1 MASAV
6 DIPIP
11 EAGPAIDPVERPS
24 ARYVWWALFLLMLVN
39 TVNFM
44 DRQVINILGEPIK
57 RELGLLDWQLGL
69 MNGLAFAALYTVL
82 GLPLARLA
90 ERKSRPLIIA
100 GSITVWSGFTA
111 LCGVASSFTH
121 LVMARVGVGI
131 GEAGCTPAATSLILD
146 YVPKEKRAS
155 ALAFYAIAAPLGGV
169 VGLGVGGIVADAY
182 GWRVA
187 FVAIGLL
194 GLPLGA
200 LTALLLVEPRRR
212 LSAAAAAQ
220 VQTSGFLATLRV
232 IRGRPTFWLTTFAT
246 SGKVF
251 IGYGHAAFIAPFL
264 LRNHAAEIAVYANAW
279 GLKPVGFVGL
289 VLGLTAGPGNIIGAL
304 YSGRLADRLAKR
316 DVRAYVT
323 IPAVAI
329 LLQMPFYI
337 SAFLVGDV
345 RIVLAL
351 LIINS
356 ALGTAY
362 YGTSYATIQ
371 GVVPAHM
378 RATAVAIFGLVT
390 TLIGLGIGPL
400 LVGALSDLL
409 AVRFG
414 FGTADGIRYALI
426 ASLVFYPISFFLFW
440 RARSTIVDDMED

>member
-1 MASAV
+1 VAN
-6 DIPIP
+6 
-11 EAGPAIDPVERPS
+11 AIDEAVSDIENVPLSPERPS
-24 ARYVWWALFLLMLVN
+24 ARYIWWALFLLMLVN

-57 RELGLLDWQLGL
+57 HELGLRDWQLGL

-100 GSITVWSGFTA
+100 GSITVWSGFTV
-111 LCGVASSFTH
+111 LCGFASSFTH

-131 GEAGCTPAATSLILD
+131 GEAGCTPAATSLIVD
-146 YVPKEKRAS
+146 YVPKERRAS

-169 VGLGVGGIVADAY
+169 VGLGLGGIVADAF
-182 GWRVA
+182 GWRFA
-187 FVAIGLL
+187 FIAIGLL
-194 GLPLGA
+194 GVPLGA
-200 LTALLLVEPRRR
+200 VTALLLVEPRRR
-212 LSAAAAAQ
+212 LTAATRASGP
-220 VQTSGFLATLRV
+220 TSGFLETLKV
-232 IRGRPTFWLTTFAT
+232 IRSRPTFWLTTFAT

-264 LRNHAAEIAVYANAW
+264 LRNHAAEIAVYANSW

-304 YSGRLADRLAKR
+304 YSGRLADRLGKR
-316 DVRAYVT
+316 DIRAYVT

-329 LLQMPFYI
+329 LLQIPFYVP
-337 SAFLVGDV
+337 AFLVGDV
-345 RIVLAL
+345 RIVLLL

-371 GVVPAHM
+371 GVVPSHM
-378 RATAVAIFGLVT
+378 RATAVAIFVLIT
-390 TLIGLGIGPL
+390 TLIGLGVGPL

-414 FGTADGIRYALI
+414 LGIGDGIRYALI
-426 ASLVFYPISFFLFW
+426 ASLLFYPLSFFLFW
-440 RARSTIVDDMED
+440 RARSTIVADMED